1 MIKVLSITTIT
12 KTAYYFNF
20 KQLNNNNM
28 NNVNVKMNL
37 LAKSE
42 NIGRIHKILQGLCKK
57 NDVQITEF
65 EELQASKVVEHFHT
79 EFCSYNQELLEFQN
93 EKQLVFKDEL
103 FPNFELKKEQ
113 FMLIDKEIDD
123 LWECK
128 KLACNQLL
136 DEYGIK
142 RSKKEFWNIFNFM
155 DALSLNTLRKLEPVV
170 LIEDI
175 TNEFNNV
182 STNVSELQNK

>member
-1 MIKVLSITTIT
+1 
-12 KTAYYFNF
+12 
-20 KQLNNNNM
+20 M
-28 NNVNVKMNL
+28 NNVNAKLNE

-42 NIGRIHKILQGLCKK
+42 NIGRIHKMLQGLCTK
-57 NDVQITEF
+57 NGVQITNF
-65 EELQASKVVEHFHT
+65 EELSFSKVVEHFHRD
-79 EFCSYNQELLEFQN
+79 FCSYNQELLEFQE

-103 FPNFELKKEQ
+103 FPSFEQKKEQ
-113 FMLIDKEIDD
+113 FDLIDAEIAD

-155 DALSLNTLRKLEPVV
+155 DALSLNTLRKLEPIT

-175 TNEFNNV
+175 TNELTNVDNNV
-182 STNVSELQNK
+182 TEFQNK